1 MSDTATQFETTSAGA
16 GAPPKQEESLSDTIK
31 SLIWAVIFAVALR
44 SFLFTPFNIPSA
56 SMVGN
61 LLVGDYLFVSKYA
74 YGFSRYSLP
83 FGLPLFEGRIFQH
96 QPKRGD
102 VIVFK
107 WPADDHLDYIK
118 RLVGLPGDR
127 IQMKDGVL
135 YINDIMVK
143 KERIADFVLP
153 VTDNSNCNKYIQ
165 YQVEVKAGVF
175 ECHLPQYRE
184 TMPAALGGATYTVI
198 DQNPQGE
205 LDNTRIYEVPVKHY
219 FAEGDNRDDS
229 SDSRVPQSESGV
241 GYIPEENLVGRA
253 EVRFFSTDGSSSWW
267 NPISWFQA
275 ARWHRLFTRIL

>member
-1 MSDTATQFETTSAGA
+1 MTDTTAPLQTTPVAMTA
-16 GAPPKQEESLSDTIK
+16 PKQEESLSETIK
-31 SLIWAVIFAVALR
+31 SLVWAITIAVAMR

-83 FGLPLFEGRIFQH
+83 FGLPIFDGRIFQH

-107 WPADDHLDYIK
+107 WPADDHMDYIK
-118 RLVGLPGDR
+118 RLVGLPGDH

-135 YINDIMVK
+135 YINDLMVK
-143 KERIADFVLP
+143 KERTTDFVLP
-153 VTDNSNCNKYIQ
+153 VSENSNCNKYSQ
-165 YQVEVKAGVF
+165 YQVQVKVGKV

-184 TMPAALGGATYTVI
+184 TMPAELGGATYTVI
-198 DQNPQGE
+198 DQNSQGE
-205 LDNTRIYEVPVKHY
+205 LDNTRVFVVPDKHY

-229 SDSRVPQSESGV
+229 SDSRVAQAEGGV

-275 ARWHRLFTRIL
+275 ARWQRLFTRIR